1 MMNNELFEMVAE
13 IKDIGKS
20 LRDLSIFFNAYGK
33 LMDGMGLTDRDTVEF
48 VNSSIKKAIEEQKE
62 LDAQKAEDAEAEAAG
77 KKSRFDLEIE
87 NEYLTKK
94 VERLEEELEQA
105 LADLSDKED

>member
-1 MMNNELFEMVAE
+1 MMNNEIFEMVTE
-13 IKDIGKS
+13 MKEIGKS

-48 VNSSIKKAIEEQKE
+48 VNSSIKKTIEEQKE

-77 KKSRFDLEIE
+77 KKTRLDLELE

-94 VERLEEELEQA
+94 VKRLEEELESA
-105 LADLSDKED
+105 YADLGDKED